1 MMTKHAPGARFVA
14 FSVIVVMLILLSGIS
29 TSFASNRSVL
39 PGSLN
44 SSSSAQSSWVI
55 EGTYQSVSRP
65 LTTGPLTVTISPAT
79 STLDVGQYVIISVVN
94 PYSAFTYIWYLD
106 GSVVSGANQASYKFT
121 PQSQG
126 NYHIYVNVTNGT
138 QQANSNTAT
147 VSVNSALAVTI
158 SPMSEKVYVGQ
169 TVTFQSTVTGGT
181 GDFQYLWYLNG
192 TVTSTT
198 TSSYVLTPAG
208 NATYYVYVI
217 VNDIG
222 TTNGVPSTP
231 TVQSSTAQIIAAI
244 KTYQVSFEETGL
256 PTGTRW
262 YVNLTNA
269 QSHSAILSV
278 SQFNETNGTYYF
290 YIASGN
296 KVYTPYPSSG
306 SFIIDGSPV
315 TLLITFTP
323 VLYQVT
329 FNETGLPLG
338 TLWYANISGHVSLS
352 SNSSSIKSSLSN
364 GSYNFSISTVDKEYF
379 PTPFSGSFKINGR
392 SESISVQF
400 SVYTYTVEF
409 TQSGLPLNTE
419 WFINVVGI
427 PPNPITNES
436 SSSFSQVISLNLP
449 NGTYI
454 YKLTSGIQTYGPYPA
469 SGNLT
474 VSGTPVSIAVAFL
487 RLYQIT
493 FVEAGLPIPS
503 PNIKWFLNISDPQSF
518 NSSTNTI
525 SFWEPNQTYSYYVAT
540 NDRWYIPSNFTKSGS
555 ITVSGSSVTGPEI
568 IFNELLN
575 VSFQQQRLPPGNTWY
590 VNITGGGNFHSSN
603 GTITFLEINGTYS
616 YNVSSGNK
624 LYRPIPYSG
633 SFVPNKTAFPIRIT
647 FILVTYTVTFSE
659 TGLTNGTIWSVSV
672 NNDTKISTNGTIIY
686 GLNNGSF
693 EYSVQPIPG
702 FSTDT
707 YAGNLTVNGS
717 SFVESISWT
726 IVTYYINITQ
736 SGLTA
741 GKRWS
746 ATLQGKTFNG
756 IPVAVTL
763 NSTGNS
769 VVFKEPNGT
778 YNYTINAPF
787 GYTGTHMTGKVVIN
801 GKSASAVAALVPPN
815 FTLIGIVGA
824 VAVALLAVALML
836 MIRRENRSFFVREG
850 RYVKKGKYLKYKK

>member
-1 MMTKHAPGARFVA
+1 MITKDGPGASVVA

-29 TSFASNRSVL
+29 TSYVSNQSVL
-39 PGSLN
+39 PGSAN
-44 SSSSAQSSWVI
+44 SSSSAQSSGI
-55 EGTYQSVSRP
+55 MSGTHESISRP
-65 LTTGPLTVTISPAT
+65 LTTGSLTVTISPA
-79 STLDVGQYVIISVVN
+79 SSNIDVGQYVIISVVN
-94 PYSAFTYIWYLD
+94 PYSAFKYIWYVG
-106 GSVVSGANQASYKFT
+106 GSPVSGANQASYEFT
-121 PQSQG
+121 PQSPGTYQ
-126 NYHIYVNVTNGT
+126 IFVNVTNGT
-138 QQANSNTAT
+138 QQANSNTVT

-192 TVTSTT
+192 SVTSTT
-198 TSSYVLTPAG
+198 TSSYVLTPTG
-208 NATYYVYVI
+208 NATYYVYVV

-269 QSHSAILSV
+269 QSHSTILSV
-278 SQFNETNGTYYF
+278 NQFNETNGTYYF
-290 YIASGN
+290 YIGSGN
-296 KVYTPYPSSG
+296 KIYTPSPSSG
-306 SFIIDGSPV
+306 TFIIDGSPV
-315 TLLITFTP
+315 TVLITFTP

-329 FNETGLPLG
+329 FNETGLPSG
-338 TLWYANISGHVSLS
+338 TLWYANISGHTSLS
-352 SNSSSIKSSLSN
+352 SNSSSIKSSVTN
-364 GSYNFSISTVDKEYF
+364 GSYNFSISTINKEYF
-379 PTPFSGSFKINGR
+379 PTPFSGSFKINGK

-400 SVYTYTVEF
+400 SLYTYTVEF
-409 TQSGLPLNTE
+409 TESGLPLNTE
-419 WFINVVGI
+419 WFVSIVGF
-427 PPNPITNES
+427 PPNVINKS
-436 SSSFSQVISLNLP
+436 SSSFSQVISLDLP

-454 YKLTSGIQTYGPYPA
+454 YKLASGIQTYGPYPA

-474 VSGTPVSIAVAFL
+474 VSGNPVSLAVAFL
-487 RLYQIT
+487 RLYQVT
-493 FVEAGLPIPS
+493 FVEVGLPIPS
-503 PNIKWFLNISDPQSF
+503 PSVRWFLNVSDPQSY
-518 NSSTNTI
+518 NSTTDTI
-525 SFWEPNQTYSYYVAT
+525 SFWEPNQTYSYSVSTSDKWYVPAQS
-540 NDRWYIPSNFTKSGS
+540 IQSGS
-555 ITVSGSSVTGPEI
+555 ITVSGSSVTGPKI

-575 VSFQQQRLPPGNTWY
+575 VTFQQQKLPSGNTWY
-590 VNITGGGNFHSSN
+590 VNITGGRTFHSSN
-603 GTITFLEINGTYS
+603 GTITFMEINGTYS

-659 TGLTNGTIWSVSV
+659 TGLTNGTFWSVSV
-672 NNDTKISTNGTIIY
+672 NNNTKISTNGTIIY
-686 GLNNGSF
+686 RLNNGSF
-693 EYSVQPIPG
+693 EYSIQPIPG

-717 SFVESISWT
+717 SFVEYISWT
-726 IVTYYINITQ
+726 MVTYYINITQ

-763 NSTGNS
+763 NSTSNS

-801 GKSASAVAALVPPN
+801 GKSAAAVASMVPPN

-850 RYVKKGKYLKYKK
+850 RYVRKGKYLKYKK

>member
-79 STLDVGQYVIISVVN
+79 STLDVGQYVIISVAN

-181 GDFQYLWYLNG
+181 GNFQYLWYLNG

-409 TQSGLPLNTE
+409 TESGLPLNTE

-493 FVEAGLPIPS
+493 FVEVGLPIPS

-540 NDRWYIPSNFTKSGS
+540 NDRWYIPSNSTKSGS

-590 VNITGGGNFHSSN
+590 VNITGGGNYHSSN

-647 FILVTYTVTFSE
+647 FILVTYTITFSE
-659 TGLTNGTIWSVSV
+659 TGLTNGTFWSVSV

-686 GLNNGSF
+686 RLSNGSF
-693 EYSVQPIPG
+693 EYSIQPIPG

-726 IVTYYINITQ
+726 IVTYFINITQ

-763 NSTGNS
+763 NSTSNS
-769 VVFKEPNGT
+769 IVFKEPNGT

-787 GYTGTHMTGKVVIN
+787 GYTGTHMTGKVIIN
-801 GKSASAVAALVPPN
+801 GKSAAAVAALVPPN

>member
-44 SSSSAQSSWVI
+44 SSSSAQSSGVI
-55 EGTYQSVSRP
+55 EGAYQSVSRP

-181 GDFQYLWYLNG
+181 GNFQYLWYLNG

-409 TQSGLPLNTE
+409 TESGLPLNTE

-686 GLNNGSF
+686 RLNNGSF

>member
-44 SSSSAQSSWVI
+44 SSSSAQSSGVI
-55 EGTYQSVSRP
+55 EGAYQSVSRP
-65 LTTGPLTVTISPAT
+65 LTTGPLTVTISPPN
-79 STLDVGQYVIISVVN
+79 STLDVDQYVIISVVN
-94 PYSAFTYIWYLD
+94 PYSAFNYIWYLD

-121 PQSQG
+121 PQSPG
-126 NYHIYVNVTNGT
+126 NYQIYVNVTNGT
-138 QQANSNTAT
+138 QKANSNTAT

-192 TVTSTT
+192 SVTSTT
-198 TSSYVLTPAG
+198 TSSYILTPAG
-208 NATYYVYVI
+208 NATYYVYVV

-409 TQSGLPLNTE
+409 TESGLPLNTE

-686 GLNNGSF
+686 RLNNGSF

-746 ATLQGKTFNG
+746 ATLLGKTFNG

-836 MIRRENRSFFVREG
+836 MIRQENRSFFVREG

>member
-181 GDFQYLWYLNG
+181 GNFQYLWYLNG

-409 TQSGLPLNTE
+409 TESGLPLNTE

-525 SFWEPNQTYSYYVAT
+525 SFWVPNQTYSYYVAT

-686 GLNNGSF
+686 RLNNGSF

-815 FTLIGIVGA
+815 FTLIGIGGA

>member
-44 SSSSAQSSWVI
+44 SSSSAQSSGVI

-121 PQSQG
+121 PQSPG
-126 NYHIYVNVTNGT
+126 NYQIYVNVTNGT

-192 TVTSTT
+192 SVTSTT
-198 TSSYVLTPAG
+198 TSSYILTPAG

-392 SESISVQF
+392 FESISVQF

-409 TQSGLPLNTE
+409 TESGLPLNTE

-686 GLNNGSF
+686 RLNNGSF

-746 ATLQGKTFNG
+746 ATLLGKTFNG

>member
-181 GDFQYLWYLNG
+181 GNFQYLWYLNG

-222 TTNGVPSTP
+222 TNNGVPSTP

-409 TQSGLPLNTE
+409 TESGLPLNTE

-686 GLNNGSF
+686 RLNNGSF

-717 SFVESISWT
+717 SFVKSISWT

-815 FTLIGIVGA
+815 FTLIGIGGA

>member
-181 GDFQYLWYLNG
+181 GNFQYLWYLNG

-409 TQSGLPLNTE
+409 TESGLPLNTE

-686 GLNNGSF
+686 RLNNGSF

>member
-1 MMTKHAPGARFVA
+1 MKTGPRRSFTYFVIITVA
-14 FSVIVVMLILLSGIS
+14 LVLLSSFSSSLVSGNELRLGGHEGQYSSSVSSLPDYNENLVASETTSSLSVVISPNSSVI
-29 TSFASNRSVL
+29 
-39 PGSLN
+39 
-44 SSSSAQSSWVI
+44 
-55 EGTYQSVSRP
+55 
-65 LTTGPLTVTISPAT
+65 
-79 STLDVGQYVIISVVN
+79 DVGQSVAIKVVN
-94 PYSAFTYIWYLD
+94 PSSNYTYLWY
-106 GSVVSGANQASYKFT
+106 VNQVAQIPDQPKFNFT
-121 PQSQG
+121 PSASG
-126 NYHIYVNVTNGT
+126 TYDIYVNVTNST
-138 QQANSNTAT
+138 EHANSNTVT
-147 VSVNSALAVTI
+147 VTVYAALSVTI
-158 SPMSEKVYVGQ
+158 SPGSERVYVGQ
-169 TVTFQSTVTGGT
+169 TVNFKATVTGGT
-181 GDFQYLWYLNG
+181 GKFNYQWYLNG
-192 TVTSTT
+192 TKTSAVA
-198 TSSYVLTPAG
+198 SSYNFTPAG
-208 NATYYVYVI
+208 NATYYIYVI
-217 VNDIG
+217 VNDNG
-222 TTNGVPSTP
+222 TKNGVPSPP
-231 TVQSSTAQIIAAI
+231 TAQSSTTQLIAFL

-262 YVNLTNA
+262 YINLTNG

-278 SQFNETNGTYYF
+278 EQFNETNGTYYF
-290 YIASGN
+290 YVASGN
-296 KVYTPYPSSG
+296 KIYSPSPSSG
-306 SFIIDGSPV
+306 TFLVNGNPV
-315 TLLITFTP
+315 TILFTFTP

-329 FNETGLPLG
+329 FNETGLPPN
-338 TLWYANISGHVSLS
+338 TLWFVNISGYSPLS
-352 SNSSSIKSSLSN
+352 SNSSEIKSSLSN
-364 GSYNFSISTVDKEYF
+364 GTYTFSVSTVNKEYF
-379 PTPFSGSFKINGR
+379 PTPFSGSFRLNGKSNTINI
-392 SESISVQF
+392 EF
-400 SVYTYTVEF
+400 SLYTYTVEF
-409 TQSGLPLNTE
+409 SESGLPLNTE
-419 WFINVVGI
+419 WFLSITGV
-427 PPNPITNES
+427 PPAYITNVS
-436 SSSFSQVISLNLP
+436 SSSFSQVISVNLP
-449 NGTYI
+449 NGTYS
-454 YKLTSGIQTYGPYPA
+454 YRLSSGIQTYGPYPA

-568 IFNELLN
+568 IYNELLN

-686 GLNNGSF
+686 RLNNGSF